1 MTKRSFPRGEYIF
14 REGETG
20 GYAYILA
27 EGIVEIVKTS
37 PTGTIV
43 LKEVEAGSLFGE
55 MAIIDESPRSAG
67 AWAKTDVVVTEIDR
81 ASFIQHISA
90 NPETALSLM
99 AQLSNYVRTMNLMT
113 AEAVAESVSAAP
125 AREDSDA
132 GQVRPEEKP
141 IAEVVEDTD
150 ALYDRS
156 PSRPLFLGA
165 LAIVAFIAATV
176 AFASLTFV
184 DTTVSARGKFTTK
197 VPNVEVQ
204 ATSNAVIESLN
215 VERGQQVSRGD
226 VLGVLDGTFV
236 QANLRVVKDKL
247 NGVEQRITRIKL
259 EQKLINS
266 GEAILPGHGLDEVN
280 LDILSKRLDEYRSQ
294 LSSFKAGEKLSAVE
308 QRITR
313 IKLEQKLINSGKAIP
328 PGHGLDEFTLDMLS
342 KRLDEY
348 RSHLSFFEMD
358 ATKLNQEVATAQI
371 SVAISEEQLKIKRE
385 VEEARKQLY
394 DKNYGSLLN
403 YLSSR
408 DTTLIAKRGLISAR
422 NAMKN
427 LRSIQALG
435 VAERQA
441 FVAKWSAELAERLA
455 KEDELRVRIAEEYT
469 KLENERQAYIAK
481 WSTELAEKLA
491 KEEELRVRFSGEN
504 TKLENARQ
512 AYVAKWSVK
521 LAEQLAKEEGFRV
534 ELSEDKVK
542 QESLAK
548 GLLVRSPVDG
558 VVLDLPTVTAGSIVR
573 EGETLITL
581 VRLNVPLALEI
592 DIDPKDVSDLRLG
605 APVSVKLDALPF
617 QQFGDLLGTLV
628 FISNDTYEEAL
639 SGEKGAYYRG
649 RVEVEEENLKRLPT
663 NFALMPGM
671 LATADLKVGQRRI
684 ITYFTNPIIKNMSQA
699 LREPD

>member
-184 DTTVSARGKFTTK
+184 DTTVSARGKFMTK

-204 ATSNAVIESLN
+204 ATSNAVIERMN

-266 GEAILPGHGLDEVN
+266 GE
-280 LDILSKRLDEYRSQ
+280 
-294 LSSFKAGEKLSAVE
+294 
-308 QRITR
+308 
-313 IKLEQKLINSGKAIP
+313 AIP

-512 AYVAKWSVK
+512 AYVAKWSVE

-534 ELSEDKVK
+534 ELGEDKVK

-617 QQFGDLLGTLV
+617 QQFGDLPGTLV

-663 NFALMPGM
+663 DFALMPGM

>member
-1 MTKRSFPRGEYIF
+1 M
-14 REGETG
+14 
-20 GYAYILA
+20 
-27 EGIVEIVKTS
+27 
-37 PTGTIV
+37 
-43 LKEVEAGSLFGE
+43 
-55 MAIIDESPRSAG
+55 
-67 AWAKTDVVVTEIDR
+67 
-81 ASFIQHISA
+81 
-90 NPETALSLM
+90 
-99 AQLSNYVRTMNLMT
+99 
-113 AEAVAESVSAAP
+113 
-125 AREDSDA
+125 
-132 GQVRPEEKP
+132 
-141 IAEVVEDTD
+141 
-150 ALYDRS
+150 
-156 PSRPLFLGA
+156 
-165 LAIVAFIAATV
+165 
-176 AFASLTFV
+176 
-184 DTTVSARGKFTTK
+184 
-197 VPNVEVQ
+197 
-204 ATSNAVIESLN
+204 
-215 VERGQQVSRGD
+215 
-226 VLGVLDGTFV
+226 
-236 QANLRVVKDKL
+236 
-247 NGVEQRITRIKL
+247 
-259 EQKLINS
+259 
-266 GEAILPGHGLDEVN
+266 
-280 LDILSKRLDEYRSQ
+280 LSKRLDEYRSQ

-313 IKLEQKLINSGKAIP
+313 IKLEQKLINSGEAIP

-573 EGETLITL
+573 KGETLITL

>member
-266 GEAILPGHGLDEVN
+266 GEAIPPGHGLDEVN

-294 LSSFKAGEKLSAVE
+294 LSSFKAQEELSTVE

-469 KLENERQAYIAK
+469 KLENERQAHIAK

-617 QQFGDLLGTLV
+617 QQFGDLPGTLV